1 MPREYYD
8 TDVKANAVDWNEL
21 NESKSVVSEYDD
33 VRETTVKTGN
43 LEKWHWANLH
53 GELPNEVKNAL
64 QKKGYVA
71 SETFNLVHPLTGKP
85 LGVKVTQL
93 HPYYV
98 VWENN
103 GRDPQWVAT
112 TCPAEYVAIM
122 KAVAPDFVEH
132 DKGYDKWKA
141 RVQEYNKKYPHNT
154 F

>member
-8 TDVKANAVDWNEL
+8 TDVAPNAVDWNEL
-21 NESKSVVSEYDD
+21 NESKSETSDYEE
-33 VRETTVKTGN
+33 VRGATVRTGN
-43 LEKWHWANLH
+43 LEKWQWSNLH
-53 GELPNEVKNAL
+53 GELPNDVKHAL

-71 SETFNLVHPLTGKP
+71 SETMNLVHPLTGKP

-103 GRDPQWVAT
+103 GKDTQWVAT
-112 TCPAEYVAIM
+112 TSPAEYVAIM
-122 KAVAPDFVEH
+122 KAVSPDFVEH
-132 DKGYDKWKA
+132 DKGYAKWQA
-141 RVQEYNKKYPHNT
+141 RVQEYNKKYPRNT